1 MTGVLRPVTEV
12 TISAAF
18 VFGMLLALLGSL
30 KLALARGVDAGG
42 RRVGALPAA
51 YNLALVPM
59 LVFSGML
66 VDAYGARDVL
76 IVSSILTALGVFA
89 LSFRPDPPRAFAG
102 ALLAGFGAAGLGVSS
117 LVLMPDAFFP
127 GKPTASLNLG
137 VVFFALGALVTPPL
151 TDVLLRLFGGRRAV
165 GLLALAC
172 LVPGVGAGLTSAEE
186 MRPADS
192 GPADVAGLLAHNSL
206 WLAAVVFA
214 LYAPLEG
221 SVSSRTTAYLTD
233 RGVDERRAVRYLSG
247 FWATLLL
254 SRLIVAGLAGGGYLR
269 ESWDAGVLVVPAL
282 LAAAVLGNVAGTVGP
297 DKAGR
302 GLVLL
307 GFCLGPI
314 LPTLFGM
321 VYQRMSAAGLHCYG
335 TAYGMLFAA
344 GSVGALVLAPVAA
357 PAARG
362 KAVPAA
368 LRVPMFGA
376 LLLAAVALVFG
387 LAA

>member
-30 KLALARGVDAGG
+30 KLALARGVETGG
-42 RRVGALPAA
+42 RRGGAFPAA
-51 YNLALVPM
+51 FNFALIPM
-59 LVFSGML
+59 LVFAGML
-66 VDAYGARDVL
+66 VDAFGARDVL
-76 IVSSILTALGVFA
+76 VVSSLLTALGIFA
-89 LSFRPDPPRAFAG
+89 LSFRPDPPRAFAA
-102 ALLAGFGAAGLGVSS
+102 ALLAGFGAAGLGIGG

-127 GKPTASLNLG
+127 DKPTASLNLG
-137 VVFFALGALVTPPL
+137 VVFFALGALVTPAL
-151 TDVLLRLFGGRRAV
+151 ADVLLRLFGGRRAV

-172 LVPGVGAGLTSAEE
+172 LVPVVVAGLTSAEDL
-186 MRPADS
+186 RAADS
-192 GPADVAGLLAHNSL
+192 SPADVAGLLSHNSL
-206 WLAAVVFA
+206 WMAAIVFA

-221 SVSSRTTAYLTD
+221 SVSSRATAYLAD
-233 RGVDERRAVRYLSG
+233 RGVDERRAVRYLAG

-254 SRLIVAGLAGGGYLR
+254 SRLTVAGLAGGAYLR
-269 ESWDAGVLVVPAL
+269 ESWDAAVLVVPAL
-282 LAAAVLGNVAGTVGP
+282 LAAAVLGNMAGTVGP
-297 DKAGR
+297 DRAGR
-302 GLVLL
+302 GLVVL

-314 LPTLFGM
+314 LPTLLGM
-321 VYQRMSAAGLHCYG
+321 VHERMAAAGLHCYG

-344 GSVGALVLAPVAA
+344 GSLGGLVLSPLAG

-362 KAVPAA
+362 KAAPAA